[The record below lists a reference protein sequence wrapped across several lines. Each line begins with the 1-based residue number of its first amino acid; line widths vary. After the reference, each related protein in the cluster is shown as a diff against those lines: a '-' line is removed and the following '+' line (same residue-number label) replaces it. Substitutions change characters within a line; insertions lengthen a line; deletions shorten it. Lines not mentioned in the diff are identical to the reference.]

1 MDILLFLLL
10 GLFVGTFGTLVGI
23 GGGLICVPI
32 FILFL
37 SDGGVYP
44 YFHTAAQ
51 ITGTS
56 LVVVLANAASGTL
69 AYIRQKRVF
78 FNAAVPFALATLPG
92 AWLGSAIVDKFD
104 MTKLDFYYGAFLL
117 TMACIMYW
125 NATHRPSTEIV
136 EIPQGFYYNRPLGIA
151 ASLGVGF
158 ISSIFGVGGGVIHV
172 PLMIY
177 LLGFPVHVAT
187 ATSHFV
193 LACSAAFGV
202 ISHFLLDHIVW
213 IPAIA
218 ISVGAAV
225 GAQIGAKISKKTKS
239 KVILTLLSLAMFALG
254 ARLILLG
261 SPK

>member
-117 TMACIMYW
+117 TMACI
-125 NATHRPSTEIV
+125 
-136 EIPQGFYYNRPLGIA
+136 
-151 ASLGVGF
+151 
-158 ISSIFGVGGGVIHV
+158 
-172 PLMIY
+172 IY
-177 LLGFPVHVAT
+177 
-187 ATSHFV
+187 
-193 LACSAAFGV
+193 
-202 ISHFLLDHIVW
+202 
-213 IPAIA
+213 
-218 ISVGAAV
+218 
-225 GAQIGAKISKKTKS
+225 
-239 KVILTLLSLAMFALG
+239 
-254 ARLILLG
+254 
-261 SPK
+261 